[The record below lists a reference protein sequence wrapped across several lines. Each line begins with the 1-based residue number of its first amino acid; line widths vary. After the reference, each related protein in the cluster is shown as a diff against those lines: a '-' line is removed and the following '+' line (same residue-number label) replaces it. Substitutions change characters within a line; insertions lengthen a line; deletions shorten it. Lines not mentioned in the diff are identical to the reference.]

1 MVPFD
6 KIVTEDFMPAIQKG
20 IEEAREEILAIS
32 SSIDPATFENTIE
45 RLEASGELL
54 DRVSNVLFNLN
65 SAETS
70 DALQQVA
77 QQASAVL
84 TAFQNEINLNKD
96 LFQRVNAVYQL
107 PGILNEEQQMLLEK
121 TYKSFVRSGAALN
134 EKVQIRF
141 KEITVALASLSLK
154 FGENVLAETNRY
166 ELIIEREE
174 DLSGLPE
181 DLIARAK
188 SLAVSKEAKAHWV
201 FNLQAP
207 SYIPFM
213 ENAENRNLRK
223 RLYTAFMQKALTP
236 GPYDNRKL
244 VHELVK
250 LRAELAEL
258 LGYKTYAAYVLEE
271 RMAVSPLSVS
281 IFLEDLLIK
290 SKNKAADEV
299 NELNVFMKSCG
310 ADHELQRWDWSY
322 YAEKLRKKKFDFD
335 DELIKPYFK
344 LENVVA
350 GVFKTTEKLFG
361 LTFKEND
368 AIPVYHPDVKAFEVW
383 EGDELK
389 ALLLADY
396 FPRSGKR
403 PGAWM
408 TSYRDQKKRGT
419 QRVIPHISIVCN
431 FTPSSEGSPSL
442 LKFDE
447 VTTLFHEFGHALHGM
462 LANTT
467 YSSLSGTHVSWD
479 FVELPSQILENWCYE
494 EECLALFAKHYIT
507 NEPMPLIYIERLKA
521 SATFHEAYATLRQI
535 SFASLDLHLHNL
547 SYQEAQSMDSIEQLE
562 KTIFKPF
569 NLFPE
574 VPDTNMSVQ
583 FSHIFAGGYAAGYY
597 SYKWA
602 EVLDADAFEL
612 FQQNGIF
619 DEETAT
625 SFKHHVLSQG
635 GTQLPMKLYKAF
647 RGSEPKVDALL
658 KRAGLLVT

>member
-1 MVPFD
+1 
-6 KIVTEDFMPAIQKG
+6 
-20 IEEAREEILAIS
+20 
-32 SSIDPATFENTIE
+32 
-45 RLEASGELL
+45 
-54 DRVSNVLFNLN
+54 
-65 SAETS
+65 
-70 DALQQVA
+70 
-77 QQASAVL
+77 
-84 TAFQNEINLNKD
+84 
-96 LFQRVNAVYQL
+96 
-107 PGILNEEQQMLLEK
+107 
-121 TYKSFVRSGAALN
+121 
-134 EKVQIRF
+134 
-141 KEITVALASLSLK
+141 
-154 FGENVLAETNRY
+154 
-166 ELIIEREE
+166 
-174 DLSGLPE
+174 
-181 DLIARAK
+181 
-188 SLAVSKEAKAHWV
+188 
-201 FNLQAP
+201 
-207 SYIPFM
+207 
-213 ENAENRNLRK
+213 
-223 RLYTAFMQKALTP
+223 
-236 GPYDNRKL
+236 
-244 VHELVK
+244 
-250 LRAELAEL
+250 
-258 LGYKTYAAYVLEE
+258 
-271 RMAVSPLSVS
+271 
-281 IFLEDLLIK
+281 
-290 SKNKAADEV
+290 
-299 NELNVFMKSCG
+299 
-310 ADHELQRWDWSY
+310 
-322 YAEKLRKKKFDFD
+322 
-335 DELIKPYFK
+335 
-344 LENVVA
+344 
-350 GVFKTTEKLFG
+350 
-361 LTFKEND
+361 
-368 AIPVYHPDVKAFEVW
+368 
-383 EGDELK
+383 
-389 ALLLADY
+389 
-396 FPRSGKR
+396 
-403 PGAWM
+403 M

>member
-1 MVPFD
+1 M
-6 KIVTEDFMPAIQKG
+6 
-20 IEEAREEILAIS
+20 
-32 SSIDPATFENTIE
+32 
-45 RLEASGELL
+45 
-54 DRVSNVLFNLN
+54 
-65 SAETS
+65 
-70 DALQQVA
+70 
-77 QQASAVL
+77 
-84 TAFQNEINLNKD
+84 
-96 LFQRVNAVYQL
+96 
-107 PGILNEEQQMLLEK
+107 
-121 TYKSFVRSGAALN
+121 
-134 EKVQIRF
+134 
-141 KEITVALASLSLK
+141 
-154 FGENVLAETNRY
+154 
-166 ELIIEREE
+166 
-174 DLSGLPE
+174 
-181 DLIARAK
+181 
-188 SLAVSKEAKAHWV
+188 
-201 FNLQAP
+201 
-207 SYIPFM
+207 
-213 ENAENRNLRK
+213 
-223 RLYTAFMQKALTP
+223 
-236 GPYDNRKL
+236 
-244 VHELVK
+244 
-250 LRAELAEL
+250 
-258 LGYKTYAAYVLEE
+258 
-271 RMAVSPLSVS
+271 
-281 IFLEDLLIK
+281 
-290 SKNKAADEV
+290 
-299 NELNVFMKSCG
+299 
-310 ADHELQRWDWSY
+310 
-322 YAEKLRKKKFDFD
+322 RKKKFDFD

-547 SYQEAQSMDSIEQLE
+547 SYKEAQSMDSIEQLE

-574 VPDTNMSVQ
+574 VPNTNISVQ